1 MKIAFLCKRRY
12 MGKDVILDR
21 YARLYEIPHQL
32 ARLGNRVKAFC
43 WAYQQ
48 QEEGQWEHTI
58 SGEGSLHWQSRSLT
72 RSLLP
77 GLFTYPRW
85 LASQLR
91 AFAPDVVIGS
101 SDIPHAILAQQMGRF
116 LQVPYAIDLY
126 DNFEGF
132 GQARIPG
139 MVKAL
144 RRSVRDAALVTTT
157 SDPLR
162 DLVRQGYQAKG
173 EVVTL
178 PSSVDHSI
186 FSPRDRQ
193 ACRQM
198 LGLPADALLVGTAG
212 ALMAERGIGDLYA
225 AWQAMHVHMPRLHL
239 VLAGPVDTALPPPSH
254 PRVHYLGMLAHDK
267 AALLLGALDV
277 GVIYLRDTPFG
288 RYCFPQKFYEM
299 KACGLPM
306 VATAVGVMPQLLRES
321 PQALYPPGDATA
333 MAQAL
338 SVQLAQ
344 GQQSSGDVPGWDQL
358 IAQMAEH
365 LHRISRP

>member
-1 MKIAFLCKRRY
+1 

-21 YARLYEIPHQL
+21 YARLYEIPYQL
-32 ARLGNRVKAFC
+32 ACLGNQVKAFC

-48 QEEGQWEHTI
+48 QEEGQWDHEV
-58 SGEGSLHWQSRSLT
+58 SGGGSLHWQSRSLG
-72 RSLLP
+72 RYSLP
-77 GLFTYPRW
+77 RIFTYPRW
-85 LASQLR
+85 LATQLR
-91 AFAPDVVIGS
+91 DFAPDVVIGS
-101 SDIPHAILAQQMGRF
+101 SDIPHAILAQQMARI

-144 RRSVRDAALVTTT
+144 RHSVRHAALVTTT
-157 SDPLR
+157 SDPLK
-162 DLVRQGYQAKG
+162 DLIRQDYKAKG

-186 FSPRDRQ
+186 FFPRDRQ
-193 ACRQM
+193 VCRQI
-198 LGLPADALLVGTAG
+198 LGLPADALMIGTAG
-212 ALMAERGIGDLYA
+212 GLSAERGIGDLYT
-225 AWQAMHVHMPRLHL
+225 AWQAMHMHMPRLHL
-239 VLAGPVDTALPPPSH
+239 VLAGPVDPALPPPSH
-254 PRVHYLGMLAHDK
+254 PCVHYLGMLAHDK

-299 KACGLPM
+299 KASGLPM
-306 VATAVGVMPQLLRES
+306 VATAVGVMPQLLSEL
-321 PQALYPPGDATA
+321 PQALYPPGDPTA

-338 SVQLAQ
+338 STQLAH
-344 GQQSSGDVPGWDQL
+344 GQTGSGEVPGWDRL
-358 IAQMAEH
+358 VAQMEEH
-365 LHRISRP
+365 LLRISAP